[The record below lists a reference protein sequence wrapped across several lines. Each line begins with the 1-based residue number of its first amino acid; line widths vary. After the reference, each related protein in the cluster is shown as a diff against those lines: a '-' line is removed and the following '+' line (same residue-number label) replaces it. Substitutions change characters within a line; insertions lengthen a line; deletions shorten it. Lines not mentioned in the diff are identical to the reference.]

1 MIEEKKKERKVKG
14 MGESKGCKEIPL
26 VLATWGVALV
36 DSIGEGLDTRP
47 DGRYSAATGE
57 RYCSVHSM
65 EINRAEVLDTYR
77 TASPQYRKYSAQ
89 QTRA

>member
-1 MIEEKKKERKVKG
+1 M
-14 MGESKGCKEIPL
+14 
-26 VLATWGVALV
+26 LATWGVALV

-57 RYCSVHSM
+57 RYCTVHFM
-65 EINRAEVLDTYR
+65 EINRTEVLDTYR
-77 TASPQYRKYSAQ
+77 TASPQCRKYNAH